1 MEIPQLVRKLKGRL
15 LLAFLIAVAG
25 ILYFAGEY
33 LSDNYHSYRELKNVQ
48 RAVDYLAVDAR
59 LIQAIQKE
67 RGMTLACSLY
77 PQFCTQADRQRQR
90 TDRAREEY
98 LQILQRE
105 SIAKVEDVERL
116 LSALDRL
123 EILRKESHGATE
135 DPLRIFEDYSRIN
148 RTLIHSIDPV
158 LETLGDR
165 TYLGNLLLFK
175 TLIDLI
181 ELEGKERALLMSLYG
196 PQGKNPKIERQLL
209 INENRLNATWETVH
223 LALSKPMQV
232 RFRRIVPFS
241 LQRHYDEMRRSM
253 KRPDHSDL
261 KSKNRW
267 WKMATAFIDRLYLF
281 EDSVLKNIDEE
292 RASYERRIQGTL
304 LKGVLFLGVLVFLL
318 AFFLRRITEFF
329 DRILAKIRHVAFERR
344 LASVVGDF
352 CESSLQISNRS
363 NLFHSLAQAL
373 ARLEYFRF
381 FWIEELP
388 DDRIVVSEN
397 ISIKRLQKEWPSLFR
412 QSAQEVAKS
421 GKSLILPLHMV
432 EPELFREVEFLG
444 IFPLLKDEAPA
455 YLLYLFIPRGR
466 RFDQGVKDA
475 VLKMID
481 AAQLALERIAE
492 EESVK
497 EMKKE
502 LSLYGTA
509 FDSQEAILI
518 TDRHGEIIKVNKAF
532 ERITGYTRDE
542 VLGKTPSII
551 KSGRHDE
558 SFYRQMWE
566 EIKNKGYW
574 KGEIYNRRKDGSIYP
589 EILSITAIRD
599 SEGEVCNYVSHFFD
613 ISDLKQAYAESQ
625 HRAHHD
631 PLTDLYNRMKLKE
644 ELELIWELGIKEEF
658 FSAFFFI
665 DLDNFKQINDSYGH
679 AVGDKVIVEVARRL
693 REAARER
700 DVTARISGD
709 EFALI
714 LVDLGEDPHIAT
726 HNAALL
732 ADKLVKQYTEPFRE
746 DGLEIPISFSIGI
759 NLFPNGQSAPEQV
772 VEQADLAMYHSKKS
786 GKNRFTFYNE
796 DFDRESQKFLLMR
809 SEIEKGIKN
818 GEFVVRY
825 QPKVSLKDGRIVGLE
840 ALTIW
845 NSSSFGLMGPEKF
858 LQYAYGNRLLYLF
871 TKYVVEQVLESLK
884 SWEKLEINTCVSINL
899 PTEQFNNAAFMDELY
914 EMVRGEYASRI
925 MFEIVED
932 ALIKDSSRA
941 IETIEKFRKIGVLFS
956 IDDFGT
962 GYSSFNY
969 LKTLPADELKID
981 RGFVID
987 IFQENNNEIVR
998 KIVELGKIFGFNV
1011 TAEGVESEKTVEF
1024 LREIGCDNYQG
1035 YYFSKA
1041 VERDEIPRFFDKKE

>member
-1 MEIPQLVRKLKGRL
+1 MEMPQLVRKLKGRL
-15 LLAFLIAVAG
+15 FLAFLIAVAG

-33 LSDNYHSYRELKNVQ
+33 LSDNYHKYSELKNVQ
-48 RAVDYLAVDAR
+48 QVVDYLAVDAQ

-67 RGMTLACSLY
+67 RGLSLACSLS
-77 PQFCTQADRQRQR
+77 PQFCTEAERQYRQ
-90 TDRAREEY
+90 TDRIRKAY
-98 LQILQRE
+98 LEILQRKD
-105 SIAKVEDVERL
+105 IARVEDVERL

-123 EILRKESHGATE
+123 GLLRKESRIAAV
-135 DPLRIFEDYSRIN
+135 DPLKIFGDYSQIN
-148 RTLIHSIDPV
+148 HTLIHSIDPM

-165 TYLGNLLLFK
+165 AYLGNLLLFK

-196 PQGKNPKIERQLL
+196 PQGRNPRVERELS
-209 INENRLNATWETVH
+209 INENRLKATWETVH

-232 RFRRIVPFS
+232 SFRRIVPFA
-241 LQRHYDEMRRSM
+241 LQRHYEEMRQLM
-253 KRPDHSDL
+253 KRPDHSDV
-261 KSKNRW
+261 KSKRGW
-267 WKMATAFIDRLYLF
+267 WKTATAFIDRLYRF
-281 EDSVLKNIDEE
+281 EKDVLKKIDEE
-292 RASYERRIQGTL
+292 RSAYEQRIQTTL
-304 LKGVLFLGVLVFLL
+304 FEGVLFLGVLVLFL
-318 AFFLRRITEFF
+318 AFFLQNITEFF
-329 DRILAKIRHVAFERR
+329 DRILSKIRHVAFERR
-344 LASVVGDF
+344 LTAVVSDF

-373 ARLEYFRF
+373 ARLEYFQF

-388 DDRIVVSEN
+388 DRRIVVSEN
-397 ISIKRLQKEWPSLFR
+397 IPVKRLQKEWPSLFHR
-412 QSAQEVAKS
+412 SGKEVAKS
-421 GKSLILPLHMV
+421 GKPLLLPLHME
-432 EPELFREVEFLG
+432 EPELFRQVEFLG
-444 IFPLLKDEAPA
+444 IFPILKDEAPA
-455 YLLYLFIPRGR
+455 YLLYLFVPWGQ
-466 RFDQGVKDA
+466 RFEETVKNA
-475 VLKMID
+475 VAKMLETT
-481 AAQLALERIAE
+481 QQALERIE
-492 EESVK
+492 EEETVNA
-497 EMKKE
+497 MKKE

-518 TDRHGEIIKVNKAF
+518 TDRHGEIVKVNKAF

-542 VLGKTPSII
+542 VLGKTPSIM

-566 EIKNKGYW
+566 EIKREGHW

-599 SEGEVCNYVSHFFD
+599 AKGEVSNYVSHFFD
-613 ISDLKQAYAESQ
+613 ISDLKKAYAESQ

-658 FSAFFFI
+658 YSAFFFI

-693 REAARER
+693 REVARER

-714 LVDLGEDPHIAT
+714 LVDLGKDSRIAT
-726 HNAALL
+726 HSAALL
-732 ADKLVKQYTEPFRE
+732 ADKLVKQHTEPFRE

-786 GKNRFTFYNE
+786 GKNRFTFFNE
-796 DFDRESQKFLLMR
+796 QLDIESQKFLLMR

-825 QPKVSLKDGRIVGLE
+825 QPKVSLKDGRIVGFE

-845 NSSSFGLMGPEKF
+845 NSSSFGVMGPEKF
-858 LQYAYGNRLLYLF
+858 LQYTYGNRLLYLF
-871 TKYVVEQVLESLK
+871 TQYVVEQVLESLK
-884 SWEKLEINTCVSINL
+884 IWEKQGIDTCVSINL
-899 PTEQFNNAAFMDELY
+899 PTEQFNNSAFMEELY
-914 EMVRGEYASRI
+914 RKVQGKHASKI

-932 ALIKDSSRA
+932 ALIKDSDGA

-969 LKTLPADELKID
+969 LKMLPADELKID
-981 RGFVID
+981 RGFVIE

-998 KIVELGKIFGFNV
+998 KIVELAKIFGFNV
-1011 TAEGVESEKTVEF
+1011 TAEGVEAQETVEF

-1035 YYFSKA
+1035 YYFSRA
-1041 VERDEIPRFFDKKE
+1041 VESDKVHRFFDGKE